1 MLSSESS
8 PLLLCDLSPDEQPR
22 EKLLSRGAR
31 ALSDAELIALLLR
44 SGRRGVSVLD
54 LARTLLRNADHD
66 LHRLARMHVQ
76 DFARVKGIG
85 PAKAAQLLAA
95 FELGRRR
102 AGTEPSRQTVL
113 DNSEA
118 CFRFLRPLLADL
130 DHEEFHLLCLNRA
143 NQLLGAH
150 LISSGGTTGT
160 VADAKKI
167 FRTALQ
173 HGSVTSLVLA
183 HNHPSG
189 QAHPSTA
196 DIRLTAK
203 LTRAARNLDLHVLD
217 HVIVAGERYYSFA
230 DHQILDGSK

>member
-1 MLSSESS
+1 MLLPKSS
-8 PLLLCDLSPDEQPR
+8 PLLLCDLAPDEQPR
-22 EKLLSRGAR
+22 EKLLTRGPR

-54 LARTLLRNADHD
+54 LARQLLRDADHD
-66 LHRLARMHVQ
+66 LHRLAKMQRQ
-76 DFARVKGIG
+76 DFARTKGIG
-85 PAKAAQLLAA
+85 PAKACQLLAA

-102 AGTEPSRQTVL
+102 AGAGPVRQTVL

-118 CFRFLRPLLADL
+118 CFHYLRPLLADL

-143 NQLLGAH
+143 NHLLGSH

-217 HVIVAGERYYSFA
+217 HVIVAGPRYYSFA
-230 DHQILDGSK
+230 DHQLLDGSE

>member
-1 MLSSESS
+1 MIDIDF
-8 PLLLCDLSPDEQPR
+8 PALLIADLAPDEQPR
-22 EKLLSRGAR
+22 EKLMARGPR
-31 ALSDAELIALLLR
+31 ALADSELLAILLR
-44 SGRRGVSVLD
+44 SGRRGVSALD
-54 LARTLLRNADHD
+54 LARSLLRSANND
-66 LHRLARMHVQ
+66 LHELARMQLQ
-76 DFARVKGIG
+76 DLTRTRGVGQVKGL
-85 PAKAAQLLAA
+85 QLLAA

-102 AGTEPSRQTVL
+102 PGAPHRSRLVL

-118 CFRFLRPLLADL
+118 CFRYLQPLLADL
-130 DHEEFHLLCLNRA
+130 HHEEFHVLCLNRA

-150 LISSGGTTGT
+150 PISHGGTTGT

-196 DIRLTAK
+196 DIRLTSK
-203 LTRAARNLDLHVLD
+203 LSQAARTLDLHVLD
-217 HVIVAGERYYSFA
+217 HIIVAGHRYYSFA
-230 DHQILDGSK
+230 DQQLLDGAK